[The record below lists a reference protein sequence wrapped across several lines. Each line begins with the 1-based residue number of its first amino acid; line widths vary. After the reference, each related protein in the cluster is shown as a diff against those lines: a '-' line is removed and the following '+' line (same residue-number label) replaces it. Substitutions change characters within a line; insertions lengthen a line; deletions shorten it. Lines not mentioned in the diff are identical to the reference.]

1 MNDPISKNTD
11 PVTPGP
17 QTPMG
22 LSHVVLNVRDLDESH
37 RFYVDLLG
45 FRMTGEWRPRS
56 NPKRRMRFY
65 SGSVNGHSNHHDLAL
80 VEMPGLP
87 APQPWEMDS
96 SPNAVNHIAVRFPD
110 RESWLAQLQFMRERG
125 VVFRSRVNH
134 GMAHSV
140 YIADPNGY
148 GVEVLYELPPEVWAG
163 DVNEALNHV
172 ERLPAD
178 GDQALEDRTDNP
190 VFTRH

>member
-1 MNDPISKNTD
+1 MAGQKLAR
-11 PVTPGP
+11 PGP

-22 LSHVVLNVRDLDESH
+22 LSHVVLNVRNLEESH
-37 RFYVDLLG
+37 HFYADLLG

-56 NPKRRMRFY
+56 EPKRRMRFY
-65 SGSVNGHSNHHDLAL
+65 SGSRDGQVNHHDLAL

-87 APQPWEMDS
+87 EPRPWTVDA
-96 SPNAVNHIAVRFPD
+96 SPNAINHIAVRMSD
-110 RESWLAQLQFMRERG
+110 RDSWLAQLKYLREQG
-125 VVFRSRVNH
+125 VAFRSRVNH

-163 DVNEALNHV
+163 DVNESLNHV
-172 ERLPAD
+172 ERLPVE
-178 GDQALEDRTDNP
+178 GDAALEDRLDNP
-190 VFTRH
+190 VFTRQ